1 MASIRFKNVYLDIS
15 KTISS
20 NNERVDSTYKIGD
33 YFDGE
38 KTVEL
43 VEEKLQK
50 KVINELRKDNKI
62 DLLIGSDL
70 SNQLGITNKVAS
82 DINIPYLGV
91 YSACSSYIE
100 ELILAASLLNS
111 SSIKSVACLVSSH
124 NLDSERTYRYPI
136 EYGSI
141 TRNTQTFTATG
152 AVASL
157 ITKKETNIQVESA
170 TIGKVVDYGV
180 KDANN
185 MGAVMAPGAAET
197 LISHLNDLKR
207 DISYYDIVITGDL
220 GKIGSKLFL
229 TILSKNDITIK
240 KYIDAG
246 SILIQNES
254 LTHQGASGPICLP
267 LVFIEKIL
275 KEKKYKR
282 VLLIGT
288 GALFNTTMVNQKR
301 TLPCIS
307 HIVSLEVK

>member
-157 ITKKETNIQVESA
+157 ITKKETNIQIESA

-197 LISHLNDLKR
+197 LINHLKDLKR

>member
-1 MASIRFKNVYLDIS
+1 MASIRFKNAYLGCS
-15 KTISS
+15 KTITS
-20 NNERVDSTYKIGD
+20 NNEKIDSTYKIVD

-43 VEEKLQK
+43 AEEKLQK
-50 KVINELRKDNKI
+50 TVLNGLKNEVKL
-62 DLLIGSDL
+62 DLIIGSDL
-70 SNQLGITNKVAS
+70 SNQLGITNRVAS
-82 DINIPYLGV
+82 ENNISYLGV

-100 ELILAASLLNS
+100 ELILASNILNN
-111 SSIKSVACLVSSH
+111 SSIKNVACLVSSH

-136 EYGSI
+136 EYGNI

-157 ITKKETNIQVESA
+157 VTKSETNIKIESA
-170 TIGKVVDYGV
+170 TIGKVIDYGV

-197 LISHLNDLKR
+197 LISHLKDMKR
-207 DISYYDIVITGDL
+207 DISYYDVVITGDL
-220 GKIGSKLFL
+220 GKIGSELFL

-240 KYIDAG
+240 KHIDAG
-246 SILIQNES
+246 SILIKDKD

-267 LVFIEKIL
+267 LVLIEKIL
-275 KEKKYKR
+275 KEKKYKKI
-282 VLLIGT
+282 LLIGT